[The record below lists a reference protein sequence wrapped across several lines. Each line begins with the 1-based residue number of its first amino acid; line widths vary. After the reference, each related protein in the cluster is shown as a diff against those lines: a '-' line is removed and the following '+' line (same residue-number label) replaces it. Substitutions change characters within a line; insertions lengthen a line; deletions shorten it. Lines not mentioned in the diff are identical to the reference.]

1 MKYKRLGRTGLYV
14 SELCLGTM
22 TLGGNA
28 NAGMWS
34 AIGAVEQGEANRLIA
49 DALAQGINFIDTADI
64 YSFGQSERMPVLAPK
79 NPWSDLV
86 FSPIVWI

>member
-28 NAGMWS
+28 DAGRCLGQTHTVALCLADLIRIKLES
-34 AIGAVEQGEANRLIA
+34 GRYQVFVQRTENLAETPPAELQLKFHRAYQG
-49 DALAQGINFIDTADI
+49 
-64 YSFGQSERMPVLAPK
+64 K
-79 NPWSDLV
+79 
-86 FSPIVWI
+86 